1 MGNNFLMA
9 EKIYVTKEN
18 LENMI
23 NTTIRKKP
31 KEVGLFTSC
40 FIVIWIITLLPFIF
54 GCLLTSLF
62 ILLVGVPFYYIDQLF
77 VRRKINAEIE

>member
-1 MGNNFLMA
+1 MTD
-9 EKIYVTKEN
+9 KVYVTKEN
-18 LENMI
+18 LEKMI
-23 NTTIRKKP
+23 NTTNKKKP

-54 GCLLTSLF
+54 GCLFTSLF

-77 VRRKINAEIE
+77 IRRNNNDSEIE